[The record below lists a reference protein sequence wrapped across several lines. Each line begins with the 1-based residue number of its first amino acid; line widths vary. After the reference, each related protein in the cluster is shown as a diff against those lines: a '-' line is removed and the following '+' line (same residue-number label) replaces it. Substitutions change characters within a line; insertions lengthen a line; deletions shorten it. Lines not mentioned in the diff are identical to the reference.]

1 MNKEELKKKF
11 EEVKN
16 NIVANSKDAHFAKK
30 LLVEYNT
37 LAGQIAHEP
46 TIVHVPIKDIEKE
59 YNGDTFSMSIC
70 KDGTAVYHIYGG
82 LTVVARAN
90 NVNLVGTISE
100 YIDASKREMNK
111 DEVEMLELDMSAF
124 AYIMSLP
131 MFAFGDM
138 EFKYKLATMIVEYLN
153 TTHEKAMDAELKDE
167 TIEDTEK
174 NIEFEN
180 AMKAI
185 EDIKDTLN
193 ESKS

>member
-1 MNKEELKKKF
+1 MKKEELKKKF
-11 EEVKN
+11 AEVKN
-16 NIVANSKDAHFAKK
+16 KIVANSKDAHFANK
-30 LLVEYNT
+30 LIVEYNT
-37 LAGQIAHEP
+37 LAGQILHEP
-46 TIVHVPIKDIEKE
+46 TIVHVPIKDITKE

-111 DEVEMLELDMSAF
+111 DEEEMLELDMSAF

-131 MFAFGDM
+131 MFAFGDI
-138 EFKYKLATMIVEYLN
+138 EFKYKLAAMIVEYLN
-153 TTHEKAMDAELKDE
+153 TTYEKTMEAELKDD

-180 AMKAI
+180 AMKALDEI
-185 EDIKDTLN
+185 QDALTKS
-193 ESKS
+193 ES